1 MRARMEQSFGASREG
16 IGLTKT
22 GPAFFDAAIVAQV

>member
-1 MRARMEQSFGASREG
+1 MRARMEQSFGASHEG

-22 GPAFFDAAIVAQV
+22 DPAFFDAAIVAQV